1 MPFRDSEAIAR
12 ELVAVLKDEVS
23 RHAMRKQAYLL
34 GREMVWSQVAQLFL
48 SSFKRA
54 RLSRVT
60 GFSPRLAL
68 KTLDEELLKLPD
80 LRLDFI

>member
-1 MPFRDSEAIAR
+1 
-12 ELVAVLKDEVS
+12 
-23 RHAMRKQAYLL
+23 
-34 GREMVWSQVAQLFL
+34 MVWSQVVQLFL

-68 KTLDEELLKLPD
+68 KTLDEEPRKLPD
-80 LRLDFI
+80 LRLDHLKRLSES